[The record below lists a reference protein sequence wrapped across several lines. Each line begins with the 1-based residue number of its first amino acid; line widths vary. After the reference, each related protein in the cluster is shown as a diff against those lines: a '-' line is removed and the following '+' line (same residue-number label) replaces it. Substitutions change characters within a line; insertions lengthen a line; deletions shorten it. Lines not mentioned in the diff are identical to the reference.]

1 MTLLSIAALSKSFDG
16 VQALDDVSFVVSDGE
31 IVGLIGPNG
40 AGKTTCFNV
49 VTGFEK
55 PSSGRVEF
63 AGTGVTGWAAH
74 RLARLGMVRTFQH
87 TAIFPRLSVF
97 ENVLCATAR
106 LASVDPWGAVFRTG
120 GHRAREEELASRAR
134 KMIAVMGL
142 DAQSNRDASA
152 LAYGDQR
159 RLGVAIALATAPRLL
174 LIDEPAAGLNP
185 AETLA
190 MVATLR
196 QVRDRGVTIMIVEH
210 DMRVVMNLCDRIIV
224 LNHGRKV
231 AEGRPDE
238 IRANEEVIRVYLGR
252 SKGGSFIVGDTTH
265 A

>member
-1 MTLLSIAALSKSFDG
+1 MTLLSICALSKSFDG
-16 VQALDDVSFVVSDGE
+16 VDALDDVSFGVSEGE

-55 PSSGRVEF
+55 PSSGSVEF
-63 AGTGVTGWAAH
+63 AGIGVTGWPPH
-74 RLARLGMVRTFQH
+74 RLTQLGMVRTFQQ

-106 LASVDPWGAVFRTG
+106 LASVDPWGAVFRTSRHRG
-120 GHRAREEELASRAR
+120 REQELSDRARE
-134 KMIAVMGL
+134 MIAVMGL
-142 DAQSNRDASA
+142 DAQMNRDASA

-185 AETLA
+185 AEAVA
-190 MVATLR
+190 MVETLR
-196 QVRDRGVTIMIVEH
+196 RVRDREVTIMIVEH

-231 AEGRPDE
+231 AEGRPAE

-252 SKGGSFIVGDTTH
+252 SKGGRHTVEDTTH